1 MYRPSIHSSTH
12 SFIRPAHHPLR
23 HLPTPVG
30 KRTWAEAHTA
40 GSGRPL
46 KTGRVLFGPRPVSR
60 LRAGGADRFL
70 CVSVTLAKA
79 TCFLHLLFK
88 VEHLVVKKI
97 FRPLPFTRGPLR
109 SQLNRVAFQDTHVAF
124 RSSTTSVLNT
134 ASKPEV
140 TRTWSKADEH
150 RVPPPPRPSAIP
162 RVRSQ
167 SLKGAACSSGTVPV
181 RTGCGGDRTAPVW
194 RQVRFPCPCRAS
206 AQEGDPRVLFCACGW
221 LVNWKVLEGSAERG
235 RSPSTEHPRSALLSA
250 AGLGSLSLP
259 PSPQWHT

>member
-60 LRAGGADRFL
+60 LRAGGEDRFL

-221 LVNWKVLEGSAERG
+221 LVNWKVLKGSAERG
-235 RSPSTEHPRSALLSA
+235 
-250 AGLGSLSLP
+250 
-259 PSPQWHT
+259 

>member
-46 KTGRVLFGPRPVSR
+46 SR

-88 VEHLVVKKI
+88 VEHLVMKKI

-124 RSSTTSVLNT
+124 RSSSTSVLNT

-150 RVPPPPRPSAIP
+150 RVPPHPRA
-162 RVRSQ
+162 
-167 SLKGAACSSGTVPV
+167 
-181 RTGCGGDRTAPVW
+181 
-194 RQVRFPCPCRAS
+194 RQ
-206 AQEGDPRVLFCACGW
+206 
-221 LVNWKVLEGSAERG
+221 
-235 RSPSTEHPRSALLSA
+235 RSPVSGHSR
-250 AGLGSLSLP
+250 
-259 PSPQWHT
+259 

>member
-150 RVPPPPRPSAIP
+150 RVPPPHP
-162 RVRSQ
+162 
-167 SLKGAACSSGTVPV
+167 
-181 RTGCGGDRTAPVW
+181 APVSDPPC
-194 RQVRFPCPCRAS
+194 QVT
-206 AQEGDPRVLFCACGW
+206 V
-221 LVNWKVLEGSAERG
+221 AERG
-235 RSPSTEHPRSALLSA
+235 GVLVRNRPRQDGLWRGPHGSSVASGPVSMPLSCVCS
-250 AGLGSLSLP
+250 GG
-259 PSPQWHT
+259 